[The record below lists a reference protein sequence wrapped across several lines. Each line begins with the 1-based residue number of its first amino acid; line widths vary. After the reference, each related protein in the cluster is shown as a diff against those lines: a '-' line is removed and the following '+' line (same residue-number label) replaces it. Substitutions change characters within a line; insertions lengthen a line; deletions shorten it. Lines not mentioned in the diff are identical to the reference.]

1 MSRLSDFKHGRGRR
15 VSRGLRVPVSQVKN
29 LRPAMSRNAAFALI
43 FCLSAGSLFA
53 QEQPAKTTTS
63 EKTKEMFE
71 RALSRAES
79 ATAISHQIKDVFARA
94 AKAVVKIHGVDE
106 HSEICGTG
114 FFIDPTGTLYTAYT
128 VGGEAENFTIE
139 FGGKKYPARQLL
151 ADIRSGTA
159 MLKID
164 EATPALPIGKSEQ
177 LEVATPVV
185 SIGFPLDLPETPNF
199 GMVAGFDR
207 KYLGRYFSTTHMRL
221 NLPSQR
227 GEAGAPLLNM
237 KGEVVGI
244 VVSSLENNSAC
255 YAVPIEAAE
264 KIRGDFMRF
273 GEARHGW
280 IGINVSMAHQPV
292 EGSLAEMTQI
302 MEDTPAA
309 RSGIKAGDILLQVG
323 RKKVTQPEDVLDA
336 SFFITAGDVVPIIV
350 MRGNQKLTF
359 SVQATMHPASRTG
372 LLLAAPGTPAMN
384 QQAIPLSLGSDVPPT
399 P

>member
-1 MSRLSDFKHGRGRR
+1 MSPLSDSKHRI
-15 VSRGLRVPVSQVKN
+15 VAL
-29 LRPAMSRNAAFALI
+29 ALI
-43 FCLSAGSLFA
+43 FFSGGSLLFA
-53 QEQPAKTTTS
+53 QEQ
-63 EKTKEMFE
+63 
-71 RALSRAES
+71 S
-79 ATAISHQIKDVFARA
+79 ATAISQHVKDIFARA

-128 VGGEAENFTIE
+128 VGGEAGNFTIE

-159 MLKID
+159 MLKVD
-164 EATPALPIGKSEQ
+164 ETTPALPIGKSEE
-177 LEVATPVV
+177 LEVATPAVA
-185 SIGFPLDLPETPNF
+185 IGYPLDLPETPSF
-199 GMVAGFDR
+199 GLVAGFDR
-207 KYLGRYFSTTHMRL
+207 KYLGRYFSTTHVRL
-221 NLPSQR
+221 NLPTQR

-244 VVSSLENNSAC
+244 VVSSLENKSAC

-264 KIRGDFMRF
+264 KIRSDFVRF

-280 IGINVSMAHQPV
+280 VGINVSEAAQPV
-292 EGSLAEMTQI
+292 DGSRAEMTQI

-309 RSGIKAGDILLQVG
+309 RSGIKPGDILLQVG
-323 RKKVTQPEDVLDA
+323 QKKVTQPEDVLDA
-336 SFFITAGDVVPIIV
+336 SFFITAGDTVPITV

-359 SVQATMHPASRTG
+359 HVQATLHPASRTG
-372 LLLAAPGTPAMN
+372 PLLAAPATPAMN
-384 QQAIPLSLGSDVPPT
+384 QAIPLSLDSEVPRT

>member
-1 MSRLSDFKHGRGRR
+1 MSPLSGSKRSTF
-15 VSRGLRVPVSQVKN
+15 
-29 LRPAMSRNAAFALI
+29 AFALA
-43 FCLSAGSLFA
+43 FCSGVSLLFA
-53 QEQPAKTTTS
+53 QEQ
-63 EKTKEMFE
+63 
-71 RALSRAES
+71 S
-79 ATAISHQIKDVFARA
+79 ATAISQQVRAVFERA

-128 VGGEAENFTIE
+128 VGGEAGNFTIE

-164 EATPALPIGKSEQ
+164 ETTPALPIGKSED

-185 SIGFPLDLPETPNF
+185 AVGYPLDLPETPNF
-199 GMVAGFDR
+199 GMIAGFDR
-207 KYLGRYFSTTHMRL
+207 KYLGRYFSTTHLRV
-221 NLPSQR
+221 NLPTQR

-264 KIRGDFMRF
+264 KIRSDFVRF

-280 IGINVSMAHQPV
+280 IGGNVSEAPKPV
-292 EGSLAEMTQI
+292 EGSRAELTQV

-309 RSGIKAGDILLQVG
+309 RAGIKAGDILLQVG

-336 SFFITAGDVVPIIV
+336 SFFITAGDNVPITV

-359 SVQATMHPASRTG
+359 HVQAELHPASRNVPMLSDGTRVP
-372 LLLAAPGTPAMN
+372 AAADANRAMPLKLESEAQTTP
-384 QQAIPLSLGSDVPPT
+384 
-399 P
+399 